1 MISNSWGNGKQ
12 NITQEDTT
20 ILDVDRP
27 WITHGL
33 SSLRHLR
40 TLEIEIQ
47 DEDIPRERKIAF
59 CAELSRFLAARVQ
72 VILVEEVNIKEERE
86 ISNWEFVWYGGEPGD
101 DSIWGL

>member
-1 MISNSWGNGKQ
+1 MISNSWRNGKQ
-12 NITQEDTT
+12 NTTQEDTT

-27 WITHGL
+27 WITRGL

-40 TLEIEIQ
+40 TLKIEIQ

-59 CAELSRFLAARVQ
+59 CAELSRFLAPGVQ
-72 VILVEEVNIKEERE
+72 VILVEQVNIEERE
-86 ISNWEFVWYGGEPGD
+86 ISNRDFVWYGGEPGD